1 MNLTDKFT
9 LAIDPQNQAT
19 TFLKKYSTEVLE
31 RKIKI
36 FNAVTSTPERDM
48 KDLKRA
54 ISLGMIVLI
63 ENVQESLN
71 AALEPLFNKQI
82 MKKGSMKI
90 INIENEDID

>member
-1 MNLTDKFT
+1 
-9 LAIDPQNQAT
+9 
-19 TFLKKYSTEVLE
+19 LE
-31 RKIKI
+31 RKLKI

-63 ENVQESLN
+63 ENIQETIN
-71 AALEPLFNKQI
+71 PALEPLLNKLI
-82 MKKGSMKI
+82 VKKGSMKI